1 MKRNTYNNYSYT
13 LKMKTLASIFLVI
26 VIFIFG
32 KAISQ
37 ISDEISGFIVNGR
50 DADIADFP
58 HHLGLFNRGSFICG
72 AAVINPLFALTAA
85 HCLDFGTPP
94 AGHLWGGSTSRVFGG
109 HLFFVNSYY
118 LHPQYI
124 RIPLSTGQVIW
135 DYDVAVIRVEDAFRG
150 RVSSCLPINFAIIV
164 FKRLLWSLYR
174 N

>member
-1 MKRNTYNNYSYT
+1 
-13 LKMKTLASIFLVI
+13 MKTLASIFLVI

-85 HCLDFGTPP
+85 HCLDFGTPT
-94 AGHLWGGSTSRVFGG
+94 ADTFMGWIDKSSFWRSSILCQLV
-109 HLFFVNSYY
+109 LFAS
-118 LHPQYI
+118 
-124 RIPLSTGQVIW
+124 
-135 DYDVAVIRVEDAFRG
+135 
-150 RVSSCLPINFAIIV
+150 AIH
-164 FKRLLWSLYR
+164 
-174 N
+174 